1 MYNAAYYLVIDLE
14 ATCDEEKR
22 IRTKEMETIEI
33 GAVLVDG
40 DTLEPVD
47 ELQTFIKPVRHP
59 ILTPFCTKLT
69 SIKQSDVEQAP
80 RFPEAMARVRKFIA
94 GRPALFCSWGV
105 YDKHQFEQD
114 AHYHKVS
121 LPFGKEHL
129 NLKKRFS
136 EVLDT
141 DERFGMAGALRRVGL
156 RLIGTHHRGIDDAR
170 NIARLLPWVLGRRQ
184 APPLEEGSPH
194 HPSRWQAR
202 PSS

>member
-1 MYNAAYYLVIDLE
+1 MNNAAYYLVIDLE
-14 ATCDEEKR
+14 ATCDEDKR

-47 ELQTFIKPVRHP
+47 EFQTFVKPVRHP
-59 ILTPFCTKLT
+59 VLTPFCTRLT
-69 SIKQSDVEQAP
+69 SITQSDVERAP
-80 RFPEAMARVRKFIA
+80 RFPEAMARVRQFIA

-114 AHYHKVS
+114 AHYHRAN

-136 EVLDT
+136 DVLGET
-141 DERFGMAGALRRVGL
+141 ERYGMAGALRRVDL

-170 NIARLLPWVLGRRQ
+170 NIARLLPWVLGRKQ
-184 APPLEEGSPH
+184 APPLDLR
-194 HPSRWQAR
+194 SRPFEREA
-202 PSS
+202 PG